1 MQMHFRGVLTYQPRG
16 QECSRIELILH
27 IVHIL
32 PINANNAQF
41 AYLSAYLYIFVQKH

>member
-32 PINANNAQF
+32 PINAYN
-41 AYLSAYLYIFVQKH
+41 AYLHIFGYKTIKFPLN